1 MKKQFRYCWKSCT
14 LISCYQVSIILAS
27 TILFM
32 IGLRRAGIKNWVKY
46 AILRVQIS
54 TPYTYASVKTR
65 LNVLV
70 LLLNISHIPVRKIY
84 FPVFKECARFTLTTK
99 RDKKQRLWSREWYV
113 YQQQLYSHD
122 HTTRN
127 ISYPK
132 KGTLHQLTDFY
143 LILTL
148 AQSWDKVKGDSNNN
162 NNNNNNSFIHS
173 FKKFSNAQVKFR

>member
-1 MKKQFRYCWKSCT
+1 MC
-14 LISCYQVSIILAS
+14 QVH
-27 TILFM
+27 F
-32 IGLRRAGIKNWVKY
+32 N
-46 AILRVQIS
+46 
-54 TPYTYASVKTR
+54 
-65 LNVLV
+65 
-70 LLLNISHIPVRKIY
+70 
-84 FPVFKECARFTLTTK
+84 LTTK

-148 AQSWDKVKGDSNNN
+148 AQSWDKVKGDSNDN

-173 FKKFSNAQVKFR
+173 FILQKCQPKKFSNAQVKFR

>member
-1 MKKQFRYCWKSCT
+1 MLKILHTDKLLSGVNNLGVHHLVYDRVEESRYQELS
-14 LISCYQVSIILAS
+14 QVCHYPCADVDSLYIC
-27 TILFM
+27 
-32 IGLRRAGIKNWVKY
+32 
-46 AILRVQIS
+46 
-54 TPYTYASVKTR
+54 VKTR
-65 LNVLV
+65 LNILV
-70 LLLNISHIPVRKIY
+70 LLLNISHIPVSKIY
-84 FPVFKECARFTLTTK
+84 FPIFKECARFTLTTK

-148 AQSWDKVKGDSNNN
+148 AQS
-162 NNNNNNSFIHS
+162 
-173 FKKFSNAQVKFR
+173 

>member
-1 MKKQFRYCWKSCT
+1 MADE
-14 LISCYQVSIILAS
+14 AS
-27 TILFM
+27 AILFM
-32 IGLRRAGIKNWVKY
+32 FWLRRAGIKNWIIY
-46 AILRVQIS
+46 AILRVQMS
-54 TPYTYASVKTR
+54 TPYTYAPVKTR
-65 LNVLV
+65 LNILV

-113 YQQQLYSHD
+113 YQQHLYSND

-148 AQSWDKVKGDSNNN
+148 PHSWDNN

-173 FKKFSNAQVKFR
+173 FILQKCQPKKFSNAQVKFR

>member
-1 MKKQFRYCWKSCT
+1 MADE
-14 LISCYQVSIILAS
+14 AS

-32 IGLRRAGIKNWVKY
+32 IGLRRAGNKNWVKY
-46 AILRVQIS
+46 AILYVQMS

-65 LNVLV
+65 LNILV
-70 LLLNISHIPVRKIY
+70 LLLNISHIPVRSKIY
-84 FPVFKECARFTLTTK
+84 FPIFKECAKFTLTTE
-99 RDKKQRLWSREWYV
+99 RDKKQRLWSWEWYV
-113 YQQQLYSHD
+113 YKQQLYSHD

-148 AQSWDKVKGDSNNN
+148 AQLWDKVKGDSNDNNNKNNN
-162 NNNNNNSFIHS
+162 NNNNNNSFIHLYCKNINQKR
-173 FKKFSNAQVKFR
+173 FPMHR

>member
-1 MKKQFRYCWKSCT
+1 MADE
-14 LISCYQVSIILAS
+14 AS
-27 TILFM
+27 AILFM
-32 IGLRRAGIKNWVKY
+32 FGLRRAGIKNWIIY
-46 AILRVQIS
+46 AILRVQMS
-54 TPYTYASVKTR
+54 TPYTYAPVKTR
-65 LNVLV
+65 LNILV

-148 AQSWDKVKGDSNNN
+148 AQSWDKVKGDSNDNNNNN

-173 FKKFSNAQVKFR
+173 FILQKYQPKKFSNAQVKFR